1 MIGIIDYGM
10 GNLMSVEKAF
20 EELGFR
26 VKLMKC
32 PEDLTDVN
40 GLVLPGVG
48 AFGDAIKNLTESA
61 WVDVIKEAVAGGMP
75 FLGICLGMQLLF
87 SESFEGGHF
96 KGLDLIKGSVKKFDE
111 KYINLK
117 VPHIGWNGV
126 KKVKNSPLL
135 SGIPDNTDFYF
146 VHSYYCDPVED
157 VASGI
162 TDYGAPFVSCVEKK
176 NVFGV
181 QFHPEK
187 SSRFG
192 LQILKNF
199 GEMSR

>member
-10 GNLMSVEKAF
+10 GNLMSVKKAF

-32 PEDLTDVN
+32 PEDLTNVN

-61 WVDVIKEAVAGGMP
+61 WVDVIKEAVAIGMP

-87 SESFEGGHF
+87 SESFEGGYF

-111 KYINLK
+111 KYIKLK

-126 KKVKNSPLL
+126 KKVKNSQLL

-146 VHSYYCDPVED
+146 VHSYYCDPEED
-157 VASGI
+157 VATGI
-162 TDYGAPFVSCVEKK
+162 TDYGAPFVSCVEKE
-176 NVFGV
+176 NIYGV